1 MKAAAKTLALS
12 SFCLG
17 LGFVYQAHAV
27 SLVDLIG
34 AQQTEISARF
44 DRYEF
49 NAETGDLQG
58 PFSGALVVRRPGF
71 LSLQEGE
78 TTVEIVENQLSYT
91 PCKSCKP
98 VQAPADSVLGKD
110 WLELVRTGSNAGAGL
125 VESETTQHDDGSQQT
140 TYSLNGANPQLRVT
154 LWSHKGTP
162 TVLELSSKPTQKT
175 ILQLSGVRFGGI
187 GNDGGKP

>member
-1 MKAAAKTLALS
+1 MKAAAKTLVLS

-17 LGFVYQAHAV
+17 LGFVHQAHAV

-49 NAETGDLQG
+49 NAESGELQG
-58 PFSGALVVRRPGF
+58 PFSGALLVRRPGF
-71 LSLQEGE
+71 LSLQDGE
-78 TTVEIVENQLSYT
+78 TTVEIVDNQLSYV

-98 VQAPADSVLGKD
+98 MQFPADGVLGKD
-110 WLELVRTGSNAGAGL
+110 WLELVRTGSNAGEGL
-125 VESETTQHDDGSQQT
+125 LESATIQHDDGSQQT
-140 TYSLNGANPQLRVT
+140 TYALNGSNPRVQVT

-162 TVLELSSKPTQKT
+162 TVLELSSKPTQRT